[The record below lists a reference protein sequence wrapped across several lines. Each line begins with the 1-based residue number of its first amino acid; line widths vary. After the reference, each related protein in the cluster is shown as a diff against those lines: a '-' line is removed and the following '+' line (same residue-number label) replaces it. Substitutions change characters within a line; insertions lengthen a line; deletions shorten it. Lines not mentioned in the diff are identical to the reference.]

1 MSDTTTRDPRRFGT
15 RTWRPEVVAEPVA
28 QVQDP
33 AERALWLMRRRA
45 LKMELAEI
53 ERRCGLDPDAPDDPD
68 DRAA

>member
-1 MSDTTTRDPRRFGT
+1 MSENTRDPRRLGA
-15 RTWRPEVVAEPVA
+15 RTWRPAVVVEPVA
-28 QVQDP
+28 QVQDE
-33 AERALWLMRRRA
+33 AVRAVLLVRRRA